1 MKIESHASLRDFN
14 GLRLESYAD
23 ELIHVEQPTDLAAAL
38 ATSAPC
44 TILGDGTN
52 VVLKPHVEGRVV
64 RLLFK
69 SIKVE
74 RQCNE
79 RARVYVDAG
88 VNWHE
93 LVRYTLA
100 QGISGLE
107 NLALIPGSVGAAPF
121 QNIGAYGMELHEVC
135 ESVSVFDRVSN
146 EFKVL
151 SADECN
157 FGYRDSSFKS
167 TKRGKYVIC
176 GVTLGLGGGCLNT
189 TYRDVAEAVGPK
201 PHRSMT
207 ATQIAEAVIRIRRRK
222 LPDIRRVP
230 NVGSFFKNPCLSEAS
245 FAELRAK
252 INIDGFRERDGVKVS
267 AARLIDSAG
276 GKKASVG
283 DATVWPRQ
291 PLVLVNRGRAKARDV
306 LALAARIADEVHRR
320 YDVLL
325 ELEPEVI
332 GSD

>member
-176 GVTLGLGGGCLNT
+176 GVTLGLGG
-189 TYRDVAEAVGPK
+189 
-201 PHRSMT
+201 
-207 ATQIAEAVIRIRRRK
+207 
-222 LPDIRRVP
+222 
-230 NVGSFFKNPCLSEAS
+230 
-245 FAELRAK
+245 
-252 INIDGFRERDGVKVS
+252 
-267 AARLIDSAG
+267 
-276 GKKASVG
+276 
-283 DATVWPRQ
+283 
-291 PLVLVNRGRAKARDV
+291 
-306 LALAARIADEVHRR
+306 
-320 YDVLL
+320 
-325 ELEPEVI
+325 
-332 GSD
+332 